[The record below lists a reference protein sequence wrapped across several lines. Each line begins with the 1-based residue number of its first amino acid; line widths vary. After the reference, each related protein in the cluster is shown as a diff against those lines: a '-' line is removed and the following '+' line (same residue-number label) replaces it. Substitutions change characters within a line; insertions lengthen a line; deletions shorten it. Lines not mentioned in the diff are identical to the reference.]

1 MEFSNLG
8 RILVIIGILVV
19 VVGLLAMFLG
29 KLGLGR
35 LPGDILI
42 KRDGTTIYIP
52 IVTMILLSII
62 LSLVLNFVLWLF
74 RGR

>member
-1 MEFSNLG
+1 MDVSNLG
-8 RILVIIGILVV
+8 RILVVVGVCIL
-19 VVGLLAMFLG
+19 VVGLLALLLG

-52 IVTMILLSII
+52 IVTMVLLSII
-62 LSLVLNFVLWLF
+62 VTMVVNFLLWLF

>member
-1 MEFSNLG
+1 MDLSTLG
-8 RILVIIGILVV
+8 RVLLVIGILLA

-42 KRDGTTIYIP
+42 KRDGTTIYVP
-52 IVTMILLSII
+52 IVTMLLLSVI
-62 LSLVLNFVLWLF
+62 LSLLLNFILWLF